1 MNTSTFTIDERSL
14 RKCYRDLESDINTH
28 YMTSPDGEPLVIVE
42 DHWTYFQM
50 EPIDVFVRNVLAS
63 NTPAFTLTKNAAGRY
78 VYRSEELA
86 RKYFRT
92 ISGAIGVGLLE
103 RFTVRN
109 VFVDLFVT
117 ACDEL
122 KILTWQTYTCS
133 RQGRISDRNAE
144 CFNEL
149 VEKIRHLAKQPLF
162 RSRIRHAKSDL
173 IRNYSSCERYV
184 RYLFAKKG
192 GSRHMVLRLD
202 LGYRKEYA
210 FDVFTADAKADL
222 KRLLNHRRRNKRL
235 FGDLAGYIWKIEYG
249 AERLLHF
256 HVVLFFTGKN
266 ASKHGYWAQQVGLYW
281 QNVITKGRGTF
292 HNCNYHQSEYKKWGI
307 GEVNRSD
314 TVKIGNLLGAI
325 GYFFKTEQCI
335 PIQKSDPQYRTFG
348 KGEEFRD

>member
-1 MNTSTFTIDERSL
+1 MNTPAFTIDEHSL
-14 RKCYRDLESDINTH
+14 RKCYHHLESDINTR
-28 YMTSPDGEPLVIVE
+28 YITKPDGKPSFVVE

-50 EPIDVFVRNVLAS
+50 EPIDEFVRNVLAS
-63 NTPAFTLTKNAAGRY
+63 NTLAFTLTKNAAGRY

-86 RKYFRT
+86 RKYFRS
-92 ISGAIGVGLLE
+92 ISGAIGVGLLD

-117 ACDEL
+117 ACDQLE
-122 KILTWQTYTCS
+122 ILTWQTHVCS

-149 VEKIRHLAKQPLF
+149 VEKIRNLAKQPSF
-162 RSRIRHAKSDL
+162 RSRIRHTKCDP
-173 IRNYSSCERYV
+173 IRNYASCERYV
-184 RYLFAKKG
+184 RNLFAKKG

-202 LGYRKEYA
+202 LGYQKEHA
-210 FDVFTADAKADL
+210 FDVFTANAKADL
-222 KRLLNHRRRNKRL
+222 KRLLNHRRRNKTL

-249 AERLLHF
+249 TERLLHF
-256 HVVLFFTGKN
+256 HVVLFFTHKN
-266 ASKHGYWAQQVGLYW
+266 AMRHGYWAQQVGLYW
-281 QNVITKGRGTF
+281 QKVITKGRGSF
-292 HNCNYHQSEYKKWGI
+292 HNCNYHVSEYKKSGI

-335 PIQKSDPQYRTFG
+335 PIQKSDPQFRTFG
-348 KGEEFRD
+348 KGEE